1 MTDRRSYSRQDSG
14 IRRTSTRGEGN
25 GYLPGE
31 ERKAQQKK
39 AALLKEKAQVRRQVF
54 VTGSLVSVLF
64 AAMIVYFL
72 VYTNSNS
79 KQLFENDYNKREE
92 ALLEKNVRGKIYAST
107 GEVLAE
113 TIQDQDGND
122 VRSYPYKNLFS
133 HIIGY
138 TYKGGSGV
146 EQLEDYN
153 LTHSDIS
160 LSDQASYDAAG
171 QKYPADDVYTTLD
184 LALQQAA
191 SDALGSNN
199 GAVIV
204 TEVDTGNILCM
215 VSKPDFDPNS
225 IEEDWESLGADT
237 DSGTLVNRV
246 TQGLYAPGSTFKIF
260 DAVELM
266 DEDMSKANAFSYNC
280 IGYDNNFT
288 LEDGQPIHCYHWTAH
303 GTVDLEKAFAKSCN
317 CAFVNIGN
325 SLNRDSFCELLN
337 NMMFGESLPYDLPSG
352 TSSYN
357 LTADTSTED
366 VTQLSIG
373 QGSTLMTPM
382 HLNMIT
388 AAIANGGT
396 VHKDQIIAS
405 VKTGTGTTLSETK
418 PEEYRTVMTAE
429 VAAKMRE
436 MMRDVVKEGTA
447 AKLSSRPYNP
457 CGKTGSAE
465 IVTGESV
472 SHAWF
477 TGFAPEENPKV
488 AITVIVEGAGSGGVS
503 AVPVVRSVLD
513 EYFGYTPK
521 AGEDDDANYIMVGAD
536 SSSQTAQDPSESTGT
551 TVTLNMDT
559 DGDGIMD
566 AIDTNGD
573 GVPDAYDLDGDGIPE
588 STTKTPK
595 TTTVTGTNDAAGT
608 DAAGNATGTDAA
620 GNATGTDAAGN
631 AAGAD
636 NTVTANTAGT
646 GLDST
651 AAAGTAASNAGTGQ
665 AGADA
670 GNVTET
676 DNTGAANA
684 AGTGLDNTAAAG
696 TAASNAGT
704 DQAGADTAQGGQAAA
719 QQ

>member
-1 MTDRRSYSRQDSG
+1 MTDHRR
-14 IRRTSTRGEGN
+14 
-25 GYLPGE
+25 
-31 ERKAQQKK
+31 AQQKK
-39 AALLKEKAQVRRQVF
+39 AALLREKAKVRKQVF
-54 VTGSLVSVLF
+54 VTGVLVCSLF
-64 AAMIVYFL
+64 AAMTVYFL
-72 VYTNSNS
+72 VYTNRNS
-79 KQLFENDYNKREE
+79 KKLFENDYNKREE
-92 ALLEKNVRGKIYAST
+92 ALLEKNVRGKIYAAS

-133 HIIGY
+133 HIVGY

-146 EQLEDYN
+146 EQLQNYN
-153 LTHSDIS
+153 LMHSDIS
-160 LSDQASYDAAG
+160 LSDKASYDAAG
-171 QKYPADDVYTTLD
+171 ERYPADDVYTTLD

-191 SDALGSNN
+191 SDALGDNR

-215 VSKPDFDPNS
+215 VSKPDFDPND
-225 IEEDWESLGADT
+225 IEAEWERLGADT

-260 DAVELM
+260 DAIELM
-266 DEDMSKANAFSYNC
+266 DEDMAAANAFSYNC

-303 GTVDLEKAFAKSCN
+303 GTVSLEKAFAKSCN

-325 SLNRDSFCELLN
+325 SLNRDSFCTLLN
-337 NMMFGESLPYDLPSG
+337 NMMFGEALPYDLPSG
-352 TSSYN
+352 TSSYT
-357 LTADTSTED
+357 LTADTTKED

-405 VKTGTGTTLSETK
+405 VKTGTGSTLSETK
-418 PEEYRTVMTAE
+418 PEDYRTVMTAE

-436 MMRDVVKEGTA
+436 MMRDVIAEGTA
-447 AKLSSRPYNP
+447 TKLSSRPYNP

-465 IVTGESV
+465 IVTGEST

-477 TGFAPEENPKV
+477 TGFAPEENPEI
-488 AITVIVEGAGSGGVS
+488 AITVIVEGAGTGGVS

-513 EYFGYTPK
+513 KYFGYTP
-521 AGEDDDANYIMVGAD
+521 AEGEDDDANYIMVGVD
-536 SSSQTAQDPSESTGT
+536 GTQTVADPSESTGT

-559 DGDGIMD
+559 NGDGIMD

-573 GVPDAYDLDGDGIPE
+573 GIPDAYDLDGDGIPE
-588 STTKTPK
+588 STTNTPK
-595 TTTVTGTNDAAGT
+595 PSSTVPAGNEETTAGTTGTETGT
-608 DAAGNATGTDAA
+608 EGNTAGNTDTANSPTGTETGNGGVTTDPNAGAGTGTDT
-620 GNATGTDAAGN
+620 TGTGN
-631 AAGAD
+631 AALD
-636 NTVTANTAGT
+636 TT
-646 GLDST
+646 GGQTQDP
-651 AAAGTAASNAGTGQ
+651 AAAGGTASAPADPGTGQ
-665 AGADA
+665 EGNQAGQPAGA
-670 GNVTET
+670 
-676 DNTGAANA
+676 
-684 AGTGLDNTAAAG
+684 
-696 TAASNAGT
+696 
-704 DQAGADTAQGGQAAA
+704 
-719 QQ
+719 

>member
-1 MTDRRSYSRQDSG
+1 MCTVRLPTRSITMTDHRR
-14 IRRTSTRGEGN
+14 
-25 GYLPGE
+25 
-31 ERKAQQKK
+31 AQQKK
-39 AALLKEKAQVRRQVF
+39 AALLREKAKVRKQVF
-54 VTGSLVSVLF
+54 VTGVLVCSLF
-64 AAMIVYFL
+64 AAMTVYFL
-72 VYTNSNS
+72 IYTNKNS
-79 KQLFENDYNKREE
+79 KKLFENDYNKREE
-92 ALLEKNVRGKIYAST
+92 ALLEKNVRGKIYAAS

-133 HIIGY
+133 HIVGY

-146 EQLEDYN
+146 EQLQNYN
-153 LTHSDIS
+153 LMHSDIS
-160 LSDQASYDAAG
+160 LSDKASYDAAG
-171 QKYPADDVYTTLD
+171 ERYPADDVYTTLD

-191 SDALGSNN
+191 SDALGDNR

-215 VSKPDFDPNS
+215 VSKPDFDPND
-225 IEEDWESLGADT
+225 IEAEWEQLGADT

-260 DAVELM
+260 DAIELM
-266 DEDMSKANAFSYNC
+266 DEDMAAANAFSYNC

-303 GTVDLEKAFAKSCN
+303 GTVSLEKAFAKSCN

-325 SLNRDSFCELLN
+325 SLNRDSFCTLLN
-337 NMMFGESLPYDLPSG
+337 NMMFGEALPYDLPSG
-352 TSSYN
+352 TSSYT
-357 LTADTSTED
+357 LTADTTKED

-405 VKTGTGTTLSETK
+405 VKTGTGSTLSETK
-418 PEEYRTVMTAE
+418 PEDYRTVMTSE

-436 MMRDVVKEGTA
+436 MMRDVIAEGTA
-447 AKLSSRPYNP
+447 TKLSSRPYNP

-465 IVTGESV
+465 IVTGEST

-477 TGFAPEENPKV
+477 TGFAPEENPEI
-488 AITVIVEGAGSGGVS
+488 AITVIVEGAGTGGVS

-513 EYFGYTPK
+513 EYFGYTP
-521 AGEDDDANYIMVGAD
+521 AEGEDDDANYIMVGVD
-536 SSSQTAQDPSESTGT
+536 GTQTVADPSESTGT

-559 DGDGIMD
+559 NGDGIMD

-573 GVPDAYDLDGDGIPE
+573 GIPDAYDLDGDGIPE
-588 STTKTPK
+588 STTNTPK
-595 TTTVTGTNDAAGT
+595 PSSTVP
-608 DAAGNATGTDAA
+608 AGNEEA
-620 GNATGTDAAGN
+620 
-631 AAGAD
+631 
-636 NTVTANTAGT
+636 TAGT
-646 GLDST
+646 TGT
-651 AAAGTAASNAGTGQ
+651 EAGTEGNPAGNTDTANSPAGTETGNGGVTTDPNAG
-665 AGADA
+665 AGA
-670 GNVTET
+670 GT
-676 DNTGAANA
+676 DNTGTGTSASDTTGGQTQDPAAVGTANA
-684 AGTGLDNTAAAG
+684 PADPGTGQEGNQAG
-696 TAASNAGT
+696 Q
-704 DQAGADTAQGGQAAA
+704 QAGA
-719 QQ
+719 

>member
-1 MTDRRSYSRQDSG
+1 MTDHRR
-14 IRRTSTRGEGN
+14 
-25 GYLPGE
+25 
-31 ERKAQQKK
+31 AQQKK
-39 AALLKEKAQVRRQVF
+39 AALLREKAKVRKQVF
-54 VTGSLVSVLF
+54 VTGVLVCSLF
-64 AAMIVYFL
+64 AAMTVYFL
-72 VYTNSNS
+72 IYTNKNS
-79 KQLFENDYNKREE
+79 KKLFENDYNKREE
-92 ALLEKNVRGKIYAST
+92 ALLEKNVRGKIYAAS

-133 HIIGY
+133 HIVGY

-146 EQLEDYN
+146 EQLQNYN
-153 LTHSDIS
+153 LMHSDIS
-160 LSDQASYDAAG
+160 LSDKASYDAAG
-171 QKYPADDVYTTLD
+171 ERYPADDVYTTLD

-191 SDALGSNN
+191 SDALGDNR

-215 VSKPDFDPNS
+215 VSKPDFDPND
-225 IEEDWESLGADT
+225 IEAEWERLGADT

-260 DAVELM
+260 DAIELM
-266 DEDMSKANAFSYNC
+266 DEDMAAANAFSYNC

-303 GTVDLEKAFAKSCN
+303 GTVSLEKAFAKSCN

-325 SLNRDSFCELLN
+325 SLNRDSFCTLLN
-337 NMMFGESLPYDLPSG
+337 NMMFGEALPYDLPSG
-352 TSSYN
+352 TSSYT
-357 LTADTSTED
+357 LTSDTTKED

-405 VKTGTGTTLSETK
+405 VKTGTGSTLSETK
-418 PEEYRTVMTAE
+418 PEDYRTVMTAE

-436 MMRDVVKEGTA
+436 MMRDVIAEGTA
-447 AKLSSRPYNP
+447 TKLSSRPYNP

-465 IVTGESV
+465 IVTGEST

-477 TGFAPEENPKV
+477 TGFAPEENPEI
-488 AITVIVEGAGSGGVS
+488 AITVIVEGAGTGGVS

-513 EYFGYTPK
+513 EYFGYTP
-521 AGEDDDANYIMVGAD
+521 AEGEDDDANYIMVGVD
-536 SSSQTAQDPSESTGT
+536 GTQTVADPSESTGT

-559 DGDGIMD
+559 NGDGIMD

-573 GVPDAYDLDGDGIPE
+573 GIPDAYDLDGDGIPE
-588 STTKTPK
+588 STTNTPK
-595 TTTVTGTNDAAGT
+595 PSSTVPAGNEETTAGTTGTETGTEGNTAGNTDTANSPTGTETGNGGVTTDPNAGAGT
-608 DAAGNATGTDAA
+608 GTDTTGTGNATPDT
-620 GNATGTDAAGN
+620 TGGQTQDP
-631 AAGAD
+631 
-636 NTVTANTAGT
+636 
-646 GLDST
+646 
-651 AAAGTAASNAGTGQ
+651 AAAGGTASAPADPGTGQ
-665 AGADA
+665 EGNQAGQPAGA
-670 GNVTET
+670 
-676 DNTGAANA
+676 
-684 AGTGLDNTAAAG
+684 
-696 TAASNAGT
+696 
-704 DQAGADTAQGGQAAA
+704 
-719 QQ
+719 

>member
-1 MTDRRSYSRQDSG
+1 MTDHRR
-14 IRRTSTRGEGN
+14 
-25 GYLPGE
+25 
-31 ERKAQQKK
+31 AQQKK
-39 AALLKEKAQVRRQVF
+39 AALLREKAKVRKQVF
-54 VTGSLVSVLF
+54 VTGVLVCSLF
-64 AAMIVYFL
+64 AAMTVYFL
-72 VYTNSNS
+72 IYTNKNS
-79 KQLFENDYNKREE
+79 KKLFENDYNKREE
-92 ALLEKNVRGKIYAST
+92 ALLEKNVRGKIYAAS

-133 HIIGY
+133 HIVGY

-146 EQLEDYN
+146 EQLQNYN
-153 LTHSDIS
+153 LMHSDIS
-160 LSDQASYDAAG
+160 LSDKASYDAAG
-171 QKYPADDVYTTLD
+171 ERYPADDVYTTLD

-191 SDALGSNN
+191 SDALGDNR

-215 VSKPDFDPNS
+215 VSKPDFDPND
-225 IEEDWESLGADT
+225 IEAEWERLGADT

-260 DAVELM
+260 DAIELM
-266 DEDMSKANAFSYNC
+266 DEDMAAANAFSYNC

-303 GTVDLEKAFAKSCN
+303 GTVSLEKAFAKSCN

-325 SLNRDSFCELLN
+325 SLNRDSFCTLLN
-337 NMMFGESLPYDLPSG
+337 NMMFGEALPYDLPSG
-352 TSSYN
+352 TSSYT
-357 LTADTSTED
+357 LTADTTKED

-405 VKTGTGTTLSETK
+405 VKTGTGSTLSETK
-418 PEEYRTVMTAE
+418 PEDYRTVMTAE

-436 MMRDVVKEGTA
+436 MMRDVIAEGTA
-447 AKLSSRPYNP
+447 TKLSSRPYNP

-465 IVTGESV
+465 IVTGEST

-477 TGFAPEENPKV
+477 TGFAPEENPEI
-488 AITVIVEGAGSGGVS
+488 AITVIVEGAGTGGVS

-513 EYFGYTPK
+513 EYFGYTP
-521 AGEDDDANYIMVGAD
+521 AEGEDDDANYIMVGVD
-536 SSSQTAQDPSESTGT
+536 GTQTVADPSESTGT

-559 DGDGIMD
+559 NGDGIMD

-573 GVPDAYDLDGDGIPE
+573 GIPDAYDLDGDGIPE
-588 STTKTPK
+588 STTNTPK
-595 TTTVTGTNDAAGT
+595 PSSTVPAGNEKTTAGTTGTETGT
-608 DAAGNATGTDAA
+608 EGNTAGNTDTANSPTGTETGNGGVTTDPNTGAGTGTDT
-620 GNATGTDAAGN
+620 TGTGN
-631 AAGAD
+631 AALD
-636 NTVTANTAGT
+636 TT
-646 GLDST
+646 GGQTQDP
-651 AAAGTAASNAGTGQ
+651 AAAGGTASAPADPGTGQ
-665 AGADA
+665 EGNQAGQPAGA
-670 GNVTET
+670 
-676 DNTGAANA
+676 
-684 AGTGLDNTAAAG
+684 
-696 TAASNAGT
+696 
-704 DQAGADTAQGGQAAA
+704 
-719 QQ
+719 

>member
-1 MTDRRSYSRQDSG
+1 MTDHRR
-14 IRRTSTRGEGN
+14 
-25 GYLPGE
+25 
-31 ERKAQQKK
+31 AQQKK
-39 AALLKEKAQVRRQVF
+39 AALLREKAKVRKQVF
-54 VTGSLVSVLF
+54 VTGALVCSLF
-64 AAMIVYFL
+64 AAMTVYFL
-72 VYTNSNS
+72 VYTNRNS
-79 KQLFENDYNKREE
+79 KKLFENDYNKREE
-92 ALLEKNVRGKIYAST
+92 ALLEKNVRGKIYAAS

-133 HIIGY
+133 HIVGY

-146 EQLEDYN
+146 EQLQNYN
-153 LTHSDIS
+153 LMHSDIS
-160 LSDQASYDAAG
+160 LSDKASYDAAG
-171 QKYPADDVYTTLD
+171 ERYPADDVYTTLD

-191 SDALGSNN
+191 SDALGDNR

-215 VSKPDFDPNS
+215 VSKPDFDPND
-225 IEEDWESLGADT
+225 IEAEWERLGADT

-260 DAVELM
+260 DAIELM
-266 DEDMSKANAFSYNC
+266 DEDMAAANAFSYNC

-303 GTVDLEKAFAKSCN
+303 GTVSLEKAFAKSCN

-325 SLNRDSFCELLN
+325 SLNRDSFCTLLN
-337 NMMFGESLPYDLPSG
+337 NMMFGEALPYDLPSG
-352 TSSYN
+352 TSSYT
-357 LTADTSTED
+357 LTADTTKED

-405 VKTGTGTTLSETK
+405 VKTGTGSTLSETK
-418 PEEYRTVMTAE
+418 PEDYRTVMTAE

-436 MMRDVVKEGTA
+436 MMRDVIAEGTA
-447 AKLSSRPYNP
+447 TKLSSRPYNP

-465 IVTGESV
+465 IVTGEST

-477 TGFAPEENPKV
+477 TGFAPEENPEI
-488 AITVIVEGAGSGGVS
+488 AITVIVEGAGTGGVS

-513 EYFGYTPK
+513 EYFGYTP
-521 AGEDDDANYIMVGAD
+521 AEGEDDDANYIMVGVD
-536 SSSQTAQDPSESTGT
+536 GTQTVADPSESTGT

-559 DGDGIMD
+559 NGDGIMD

-573 GVPDAYDLDGDGIPE
+573 GIPDAYDLDGDGIPE
-588 STTKTPK
+588 STTNTPK
-595 TTTVTGTNDAAGT
+595 PSSTVPAGNEETTAGTTGTETGT
-608 DAAGNATGTDAA
+608 EGNTAGNTDTANSPTGTQTGNGGVTTDPNAGAGTGTDT
-620 GNATGTDAAGN
+620 TGTGN
-631 AAGAD
+631 AAPD
-636 NTVTANTAGT
+636 TT
-646 GLDST
+646 GGQTQDP
-651 AAAGTAASNAGTGQ
+651 AAAGSTASAPADPGTGQ
-665 AGADA
+665 EGNQAGQPAGA
-670 GNVTET
+670 
-676 DNTGAANA
+676 
-684 AGTGLDNTAAAG
+684 
-696 TAASNAGT
+696 
-704 DQAGADTAQGGQAAA
+704 
-719 QQ
+719 

>member
-1 MTDRRSYSRQDSG
+1 MTDRRSYSRQDPGS
-14 IRRTSTRGEGN
+14 RRTSLRGEETGR
-25 GYLPGE
+25 LSGE
-31 ERKAQQKK
+31 ERRARYKK

-171 QKYPADDVYTTLD
+171 EKYPADDVYTTLD

-215 VSKPDFDPNS
+215 VSKPDFDPNN
-225 IEEDWESLGADT
+225 IEEDWESLGADA

-260 DAVELM
+260 DAIEFM

-280 IGYDNNFT
+280 TGYDNNFT

-325 SLNRDSFCELLN
+325 SLNRESFCELLN
-337 NMMFGESLPYDLPSG
+337 NMMFGEALPYDLPSG

-357 LTADTSTED
+357 LSADTTTED

-382 HLNMIT
+382 HLNMVT

-396 VHKDQIIAS
+396 IHKDQIIAS

-465 IVTGESV
+465 IVTGEST

-477 TGFAPEENPKV
+477 TGFAPEEDPKV

-521 AGEDDDANYIMVGAD
+521 EGEDDDANYVMVGAD
-536 SSSQTAQDPSESTGT
+536 SSSQTASDPSESTGT

-595 TTTVTGTNDAAGT
+595 TTATTGTDNAAGT
-608 DAAGNATGTDAA
+608 DAAGTVAGTD
-620 GNATGTDAAGN
+620 NTGASN
-631 AAGAD
+631 AAGAGTD
-636 NTVTANTAGT
+636 PNTAG
-646 GLDST
+646 G
-651 AAAGTAASNAGTGQ
+651 AADANAGAGQ

-670 GNVTET
+670 AGTANGT
-676 DNTGAANA
+676 DNTGAAGA
-684 AGTGLDNTAAAG
+684 AG
-696 TAASNAGT
+696 AGT
-704 DQAGADTAQGGQAAA
+704 DPNPAGGAADPNAGAGQAGADAAQDVQGAA

>member
-1 MTDRRSYSRQDSG
+1 MTDRRSYSRQDPGS
-14 IRRTSTRGEGN
+14 RRTSLRGEETGR
-25 GYLPGE
+25 LSGE
-31 ERKAQQKK
+31 ERRARYKK

-171 QKYPADDVYTTLD
+171 EKYPADDVYTTLD

-215 VSKPDFDPNS
+215 VSKPDFDPNN
-225 IEEDWESLGADT
+225 IEEDWESLGADA

-260 DAVELM
+260 DAIEFM

-280 IGYDNNFT
+280 TGYDNNFT

-325 SLNRDSFCELLN
+325 SLNRESFCELLN
-337 NMMFGESLPYDLPSG
+337 NMMFGEALPYDLPSG

-357 LTADTSTED
+357 LSADTTTED

-382 HLNMIT
+382 HLNMVT

-396 VHKDQIIAS
+396 IHKDQIIAS

-465 IVTGESV
+465 IVTGEST

-477 TGFAPEENPKV
+477 TGFAPEEDPKV

-521 AGEDDDANYIMVGAD
+521 EGEDDDANYIMVGAD
-536 SSSQTAQDPSESTGT
+536 SSSQTASDPSESTGT

-595 TTTVTGTNDAAGT
+595 TTATTGTDNAAGT
-608 DAAGNATGTDAA
+608 DAAGTVAGTD
-620 GNATGTDAAGN
+620 NTGASN
-631 AAGAD
+631 AAGAGTD
-636 NTVTANTAGT
+636 PNTAG
-646 GLDST
+646 G
-651 AAAGTAASNAGTGQ
+651 AADANAGAGQ

-670 GNVTET
+670 AAGTANGT
-676 DNTGAANA
+676 DNTGAAGA
-684 AGTGLDNTAAAG
+684 AG
-696 TAASNAGT
+696 AGT
-704 DQAGADTAQGGQAAA
+704 DPNPAGGAADANAGAGQAGADAAQDVQGAA

>member
-1 MTDRRSYSRQDSG
+1 MTDHRR
-14 IRRTSTRGEGN
+14 
-25 GYLPGE
+25 
-31 ERKAQQKK
+31 AQQKK
-39 AALLKEKAQVRRQVF
+39 AALLREKAKVRKQVF
-54 VTGSLVSVLF
+54 VTGALVCSLF
-64 AAMIVYFL
+64 AAMTVYFL
-72 VYTNSNS
+72 IYTNKNS
-79 KQLFENDYNKREE
+79 EKLFENDYNKREE
-92 ALLEKNVRGKIYAST
+92 ALLEKNVRGKIYAAS

-133 HIIGY
+133 HIVGY

-146 EQLEDYN
+146 EQLQNYN
-153 LTHSDIS
+153 LMHSDIS
-160 LSDQASYDAAG
+160 LSDKASYDAAG
-171 QKYPADDVYTTLD
+171 ERYPADDVYTTLD

-191 SDALGSNN
+191 SDALGDNR

-215 VSKPDFDPNS
+215 VSKPDFDPND
-225 IEEDWESLGADT
+225 IEAEWERLGADT

-260 DAVELM
+260 DAIELM
-266 DEDMSKANAFSYNC
+266 DEDMAAANAFSYNC

-303 GTVDLEKAFAKSCN
+303 GTVSLEKAFAKSCN

-325 SLNRDSFCELLN
+325 SLNRDSFCTLLN
-337 NMMFGESLPYDLPSG
+337 NMMFGEALPYDLPSG
-352 TSSYN
+352 TSSYT
-357 LTADTSTED
+357 LTADTTKED

-405 VKTGTGTTLSETK
+405 VKTGTGSTLSETK
-418 PEEYRTVMTAE
+418 PEDYRTVMTAE

-436 MMRDVVKEGTA
+436 MMRDVIAEGTA
-447 AKLSSRPYNP
+447 TKLSSRPYNP

-465 IVTGESV
+465 IVTGEST

-477 TGFAPEENPKV
+477 TGFAPEENPEI
-488 AITVIVEGAGSGGVS
+488 AITVIVEGAGTGGVS

-513 EYFGYTPK
+513 KYFGYTP
-521 AGEDDDANYIMVGAD
+521 AEGEDDDANYIMVGVD
-536 SSSQTAQDPSESTGT
+536 GTQTVADPSESTGT

-559 DGDGIMD
+559 NGDGIMD

-573 GVPDAYDLDGDGIPE
+573 GIPDAYDLDGDGIPE
-588 STTKTPK
+588 STTNTPK
-595 TTTVTGTNDAAGT
+595 PSSTVPAGNEETTAGTTGTETGT
-608 DAAGNATGTDAA
+608 GGNTAGNTDTANSPTGTETGNGGVTTDPNTGAGTGTDT
-620 GNATGTDAAGN
+620 TGTGN
-631 AAGAD
+631 AALD
-636 NTVTANTAGT
+636 TT
-646 GLDST
+646 GGQTQDP
-651 AAAGTAASNAGTGQ
+651 AAAGGTASAPADPGTGQ
-665 AGADA
+665 EGNQAGQPAGA
-670 GNVTET
+670 
-676 DNTGAANA
+676 
-684 AGTGLDNTAAAG
+684 
-696 TAASNAGT
+696 
-704 DQAGADTAQGGQAAA
+704 
-719 QQ
+719 

>member
-1 MTDRRSYSRQDSG
+1 MTDHRR
-14 IRRTSTRGEGN
+14 
-25 GYLPGE
+25 
-31 ERKAQQKK
+31 AQQKK
-39 AALLKEKAQVRRQVF
+39 AALLREKAKVRKQVF
-54 VTGSLVSVLF
+54 VTGVLVCSLF
-64 AAMIVYFL
+64 AAMTVYFL
-72 VYTNSNS
+72 IYTNKNS
-79 KQLFENDYNKREE
+79 KKLFENDYNKREE
-92 ALLEKNVRGKIYAST
+92 ALLEKNVRGKIYAAS

-133 HIIGY
+133 HIVGY

-146 EQLEDYN
+146 EQLQNYN
-153 LTHSDIS
+153 LMHSDIS
-160 LSDQASYDAAG
+160 LSDKASYDAAG
-171 QKYPADDVYTTLD
+171 ERYPADDVYTTLD

-191 SDALGSNN
+191 SDALGDNR

-215 VSKPDFDPNS
+215 VSKPDFDPND
-225 IEEDWESLGADT
+225 IEAEWERLGADT

-260 DAVELM
+260 DAIELM
-266 DEDMSKANAFSYNC
+266 DEDMAAANAFSYNC

-303 GTVDLEKAFAKSCN
+303 GTVSLEKAFAKSCN

-325 SLNRDSFCELLN
+325 SLNRDSFCTLLN
-337 NMMFGESLPYDLPSG
+337 NMMFGEALPYDLPSG
-352 TSSYN
+352 TSSYT
-357 LTADTSTED
+357 LTADTTKED

-405 VKTGTGTTLSETK
+405 VKTGTGSTLSETK
-418 PEEYRTVMTAE
+418 PEDYRTVMTAE

-436 MMRDVVKEGTA
+436 MMRDVIAEGTA
-447 AKLSSRPYNP
+447 TKLSSRPYNP

-465 IVTGESV
+465 IVTGEST

-477 TGFAPEENPKV
+477 TGFAPEENPEI
-488 AITVIVEGAGSGGVS
+488 AITVIVEGAGTGGVS

-513 EYFGYTPK
+513 EYFGYTP
-521 AGEDDDANYIMVGAD
+521 AEGEDDDANYIMVGVD
-536 SSSQTAQDPSESTGT
+536 GTQTVADPSESTGT

-559 DGDGIMD
+559 NGDGIMD

-573 GVPDAYDLDGDGIPE
+573 GIPDAYDLDGDGIPE
-588 STTKTPK
+588 STTNTPK
-595 TTTVTGTNDAAGT
+595 PSSMVPAGNEETTAGTTGTETGMEGNT
-608 DAAGNATGTDAA
+608 AGNTDTANSPTGTQTGNGGVTTDPNAGAGTGTDT
-620 GNATGTDAAGN
+620 TGTGN
-631 AAGAD
+631 AAPD
-636 NTVTANTAGT
+636 TT
-646 GLDST
+646 GGQTQDP
-651 AAAGTAASNAGTGQ
+651 AAAGGTASAPADPGTGQ
-665 AGADA
+665 EGNQAGQPAGA
-670 GNVTET
+670 
-676 DNTGAANA
+676 
-684 AGTGLDNTAAAG
+684 
-696 TAASNAGT
+696 
-704 DQAGADTAQGGQAAA
+704 
-719 QQ
+719 

>member
-1 MTDRRSYSRQDSG
+1 MTDHRR
-14 IRRTSTRGEGN
+14 
-25 GYLPGE
+25 
-31 ERKAQQKK
+31 AQQKK
-39 AALLKEKAQVRRQVF
+39 AALLREKAKVRKQVF
-54 VTGSLVSVLF
+54 VTGVLVCSLF
-64 AAMIVYFL
+64 AAMTVYFL
-72 VYTNSNS
+72 IYTNKNS
-79 KQLFENDYNKREE
+79 KKLFENDYNKREE
-92 ALLEKNVRGKIYAST
+92 ALLEKNVRGKIYAAS

-133 HIIGY
+133 HIVGY

-146 EQLEDYN
+146 EQLQNYN
-153 LTHSDIS
+153 LMHSDIS
-160 LSDQASYDAAG
+160 LSDKASYDAAG
-171 QKYPADDVYTTLD
+171 ERYPADDVYTTLD

-191 SDALGSNN
+191 SDALGDNR

-215 VSKPDFDPNS
+215 VSKPDFDPND
-225 IEEDWESLGADT
+225 IEAEWERLGADT

-260 DAVELM
+260 DAIELM
-266 DEDMSKANAFSYNC
+266 DEDMAAANAFSYNC

-303 GTVDLEKAFAKSCN
+303 GTVSLEKAFAKSCN

-325 SLNRDSFCELLN
+325 SLNRDSFCTLLN
-337 NMMFGESLPYDLPSG
+337 NMMFGEALPYDLPSG
-352 TSSYN
+352 TSSYT
-357 LTADTSTED
+357 LTADTTKED

-405 VKTGTGTTLSETK
+405 VKTGTGSTLSETK
-418 PEEYRTVMTAE
+418 PEDYRTVMTAE

-436 MMRDVVKEGTA
+436 MMRDVIAEGTA
-447 AKLSSRPYNP
+447 TKLSSRPYNP

-465 IVTGESV
+465 IVTGEST

-477 TGFAPEENPKV
+477 TGFAPEENPEI
-488 AITVIVEGAGSGGVS
+488 AITVIVEGAGTGGVS

-513 EYFGYTPK
+513 KYFGYTP
-521 AGEDDDANYIMVGAD
+521 AEGEDDDANYIMVGVDGTQTVAD
-536 SSSQTAQDPSESTGT
+536 TSESTGT

-559 DGDGIMD
+559 NGDGIMD

-573 GVPDAYDLDGDGIPE
+573 GIPDAYDLDGDGIPE
-588 STTKTPK
+588 STTNTPK
-595 TTTVTGTNDAAGT
+595 PSSTVPAGNEKTTAGTTGTEAGT
-608 DAAGNATGTDAA
+608 EGNTAGNTDTANSPTGTETGNGGVTTDPNTGAGTGTDT
-620 GNATGTDAAGN
+620 TGTGN
-631 AAGAD
+631 AALD
-636 NTVTANTAGT
+636 TT
-646 GLDST
+646 GGQTQDP
-651 AAAGTAASNAGTGQ
+651 AAAGGTASAPADPGTGQ
-665 AGADA
+665 EGNQAGQPAGA
-670 GNVTET
+670 
-676 DNTGAANA
+676 
-684 AGTGLDNTAAAG
+684 
-696 TAASNAGT
+696 
-704 DQAGADTAQGGQAAA
+704 
-719 QQ
+719 

>member
-1 MTDRRSYSRQDSG
+1 MTDHRR
-14 IRRTSTRGEGN
+14 
-25 GYLPGE
+25 
-31 ERKAQQKK
+31 AQQKK
-39 AALLKEKAQVRRQVF
+39 AALLREKAKVRKQVF
-54 VTGSLVSVLF
+54 VTGVLVCSLF
-64 AAMIVYFL
+64 AAMTVYFL
-72 VYTNSNS
+72 IYTNKNS
-79 KQLFENDYNKREE
+79 KKLFENDYNKREE
-92 ALLEKNVRGKIYAST
+92 ALLEKNVRGKIYAAS

-133 HIIGY
+133 HIVGY

-146 EQLEDYN
+146 EQLQNYN
-153 LTHSDIS
+153 LMHSDIS
-160 LSDQASYDAAG
+160 LSDKASYDAAG
-171 QKYPADDVYTTLD
+171 ERYPADDVYTTLD

-191 SDALGSNN
+191 SDALGDNR

-215 VSKPDFDPNS
+215 VSKPDFDPND
-225 IEEDWESLGADT
+225 IEAEWERLGADT

-260 DAVELM
+260 DAIELM
-266 DEDMSKANAFSYNC
+266 DEDMAAANAFSYNC

-303 GTVDLEKAFAKSCN
+303 GTVSLEKAFAKSCN

-325 SLNRDSFCELLN
+325 SLNRDSFCTLLN
-337 NMMFGESLPYDLPSG
+337 NMMFGEALPYDLPSG
-352 TSSYN
+352 TSSYT
-357 LTADTSTED
+357 LTADTTKED

-405 VKTGTGTTLSETK
+405 VKTGTGSTLSETK
-418 PEEYRTVMTAE
+418 PEDYRTVMTAE

-436 MMRDVVKEGTA
+436 MMRDVIAEGTA
-447 AKLSSRPYNP
+447 TKLSSRPYNP

-465 IVTGESV
+465 IVTGEST

-477 TGFAPEENPKV
+477 TGFAPEENPEI
-488 AITVIVEGAGSGGVS
+488 AITVIVEGAGTGGVS

-513 EYFGYTPK
+513 EYFGYTP
-521 AGEDDDANYIMVGAD
+521 AEGEDDDANYIMVGVD
-536 SSSQTAQDPSESTGT
+536 GTQTVADPSESTGT

-559 DGDGIMD
+559 NGDGIMD

-573 GVPDAYDLDGDGIPE
+573 GIPDAYDLDGDGIPE
-588 STTKTPK
+588 STTNTPK
-595 TTTVTGTNDAAGT
+595 PSSTVPAGNEETTAGTTGTEAGT
-608 DAAGNATGTDAA
+608 EGNTAGNTDTANSPTGTQTGNGGVTTDPNAGAGTGTDTTGTGNATPDT
-620 GNATGTDAAGN
+620 TGGQTQDP
-631 AAGAD
+631 
-636 NTVTANTAGT
+636 
-646 GLDST
+646 
-651 AAAGTAASNAGTGQ
+651 AAAGSTTSAPADPGTGQ
-665 AGADA
+665 EGNQAGQPAGA
-670 GNVTET
+670 
-676 DNTGAANA
+676 
-684 AGTGLDNTAAAG
+684 
-696 TAASNAGT
+696 
-704 DQAGADTAQGGQAAA
+704 
-719 QQ
+719 

>member
-1 MTDRRSYSRQDSG
+1 MTDHRR
-14 IRRTSTRGEGN
+14 
-25 GYLPGE
+25 
-31 ERKAQQKK
+31 AQQKK
-39 AALLKEKAQVRRQVF
+39 AALLREKAKVRKQVF
-54 VTGSLVSVLF
+54 VTGVLVCSLF
-64 AAMIVYFL
+64 AAMTVYFL
-72 VYTNSNS
+72 IYTNKNS
-79 KQLFENDYNKREE
+79 KKLFENDYNKREE
-92 ALLEKNVRGKIYAST
+92 ALLEKNVRGKIYAAS

-133 HIIGY
+133 HIVGY

-146 EQLEDYN
+146 EQLQNYN
-153 LTHSDIS
+153 LMHSDIS
-160 LSDQASYDAAG
+160 LSDKASYDAAG
-171 QKYPADDVYTTLD
+171 ERYPADDVYTTLD

-191 SDALGSNN
+191 SDALGDNR

-215 VSKPDFDPNS
+215 VSKPDFDPND
-225 IEEDWESLGADT
+225 IEAEWERLGADT

-260 DAVELM
+260 DAIELM
-266 DEDMSKANAFSYNC
+266 DEDMAAANAFSYNC

-303 GTVDLEKAFAKSCN
+303 GTVSLEKAFAKSCN

-325 SLNRDSFCELLN
+325 SLNRDSFCTLLN
-337 NMMFGESLPYDLPSG
+337 NMMFGEALPYDLPSG
-352 TSSYN
+352 TSSYT
-357 LTADTSTED
+357 LTADTTKED

-405 VKTGTGTTLSETK
+405 VKTGTGSTLSETK
-418 PEEYRTVMTAE
+418 PEDYRTVMTAE

-436 MMRDVVKEGTA
+436 MMRDVIAEGTA
-447 AKLSSRPYNP
+447 TKLSSRPYNP

-465 IVTGESV
+465 IVTGEST

-477 TGFAPEENPKV
+477 TGFAPEENPEI
-488 AITVIVEGAGSGGVS
+488 AITVIVEGAGTGGVS

-513 EYFGYTPK
+513 EYFGYTP
-521 AGEDDDANYIMVGAD
+521 AEGEDDDANYIMVGVD
-536 SSSQTAQDPSESTGT
+536 GTQTVADPSESTGT

-559 DGDGIMD
+559 NGDGIMD

-573 GVPDAYDLDGDGIPE
+573 GIPDAYDLDGDGIPE
-588 STTKTPK
+588 STTNTPK
-595 TTTVTGTNDAAGT
+595 PSSTVPAGNEETTAGTTGTETGT
-608 DAAGNATGTDAA
+608 EGNTAGNTDTANSPTGTQTGNGGVTTDPNAGAGTGTDT
-620 GNATGTDAAGN
+620 TGTGN
-631 AAGAD
+631 AAPD
-636 NTVTANTAGT
+636 TT
-646 GLDST
+646 GGQTQDP
-651 AAAGTAASNAGTGQ
+651 AAAGGTASAPADPGTGQ
-665 AGADA
+665 EGNQAGQPAGA
-670 GNVTET
+670 
-676 DNTGAANA
+676 
-684 AGTGLDNTAAAG
+684 
-696 TAASNAGT
+696 
-704 DQAGADTAQGGQAAA
+704 
-719 QQ
+719 

>member
-1 MTDRRSYSRQDSG
+1 MTDHRR
-14 IRRTSTRGEGN
+14 
-25 GYLPGE
+25 
-31 ERKAQQKK
+31 AQQKK
-39 AALLKEKAQVRRQVF
+39 AALLREKAKVRKQVF
-54 VTGSLVSVLF
+54 VTGVLVCSLF
-64 AAMIVYFL
+64 AAMTVYFL
-72 VYTNSNS
+72 IYTNKNS
-79 KQLFENDYNKREE
+79 KKLFENDYNKREE
-92 ALLEKNVRGKIYAST
+92 ALLEKNVRGKIYAAS

-133 HIIGY
+133 HIVGY

-146 EQLEDYN
+146 EQLQNYN
-153 LTHSDIS
+153 LMHSDIS
-160 LSDQASYDAAG
+160 LSDKASYDAAG
-171 QKYPADDVYTTLD
+171 ERYPADDVYTTLD

-191 SDALGSNN
+191 SDALGDNR

-215 VSKPDFDPNS
+215 VSKPDFDPND
-225 IEEDWESLGADT
+225 IEAEWERLGADT

-260 DAVELM
+260 DAIELM
-266 DEDMSKANAFSYNC
+266 DEDMAAANAFSYNC

-303 GTVDLEKAFAKSCN
+303 GTVSLEKAFAKSCN

-325 SLNRDSFCELLN
+325 SLNRYSFCTLLN
-337 NMMFGESLPYDLPSG
+337 NMMFGEALPYDLPSG
-352 TSSYN
+352 TSSYT
-357 LTADTSTED
+357 LTADTTKED

-405 VKTGTGTTLSETK
+405 VKTGTGSTLSETK
-418 PEEYRTVMTAE
+418 PEDYRTVMTAE

-436 MMRDVVKEGTA
+436 MMRDVIAEGTA

-465 IVTGESV
+465 IVTGEST

-477 TGFAPEENPKV
+477 TGFAPEENPEI
-488 AITVIVEGAGSGGVS
+488 AITVIVEGAGTGGVS

-513 EYFGYTPK
+513 EYFGYTP
-521 AGEDDDANYIMVGAD
+521 AEGEDDDANYIMVGVD
-536 SSSQTAQDPSESTGT
+536 GTQTVADPSESTGT

-559 DGDGIMD
+559 NGDGIMD

-573 GVPDAYDLDGDGIPE
+573 GIPDAYDLDGDGIPE
-588 STTKTPK
+588 STTNTPK
-595 TTTVTGTNDAAGT
+595 PSSTVPAGNEETTAGTTGTETGT
-608 DAAGNATGTDAA
+608 EGNTAGNTDTANSPTGTQTGNGGVTTDPNAGAGTGTDT
-620 GNATGTDAAGN
+620 TGTGN
-631 AAGAD
+631 AAPD
-636 NTVTANTAGT
+636 TT
-646 GLDST
+646 GGQRQDP
-651 AAAGTAASNAGTGQ
+651 AAAGGTASAPADPGTGQ
-665 AGADA
+665 EGNQAGQPAGA
-670 GNVTET
+670 
-676 DNTGAANA
+676 
-684 AGTGLDNTAAAG
+684 
-696 TAASNAGT
+696 
-704 DQAGADTAQGGQAAA
+704 
-719 QQ
+719 

>member
-1 MTDRRSYSRQDSG
+1 MTDHRR
-14 IRRTSTRGEGN
+14 
-25 GYLPGE
+25 
-31 ERKAQQKK
+31 AQQKK
-39 AALLKEKAQVRRQVF
+39 AALLREKAKVRKQVF
-54 VTGSLVSVLF
+54 VTGVLVCSLF
-64 AAMIVYFL
+64 AAMTVYFL
-72 VYTNSNS
+72 IYTNKNS
-79 KQLFENDYNKREE
+79 KKLFENDYNKREE
-92 ALLEKNVRGKIYAST
+92 ALLEKNVRGKIYAAS

-133 HIIGY
+133 HIVGY

-146 EQLEDYN
+146 EQLQNYN
-153 LTHSDIS
+153 LMHSDIS
-160 LSDQASYDAAG
+160 LSDKASYDAAG
-171 QKYPADDVYTTLD
+171 ERYPADDVYTTLD

-191 SDALGSNN
+191 SDALGDNR

-215 VSKPDFDPNS
+215 VSKPDFDPND
-225 IEEDWESLGADT
+225 IEAEWERLGADT

-260 DAVELM
+260 DAIELM
-266 DEDMSKANAFSYNC
+266 DEDMAAANAFSYNC

-303 GTVDLEKAFAKSCN
+303 GTVSLEKAFAKSCN

-325 SLNRDSFCELLN
+325 SLNRDSFCTLLN
-337 NMMFGESLPYDLPSG
+337 NMMFGEALPYDLPSG
-352 TSSYN
+352 TSSYT
-357 LTADTSTED
+357 LTADTTKED

-405 VKTGTGTTLSETK
+405 VKTGTGSTLSETK
-418 PEEYRTVMTAE
+418 PEDYRTVMTAE

-436 MMRDVVKEGTA
+436 MIAEGTA
-447 AKLSSRPYNP
+447 TKLSSRPYNP

-465 IVTGESV
+465 IVTGEST

-477 TGFAPEENPKV
+477 TGFAPEENPEI
-488 AITVIVEGAGSGGVS
+488 AITVIVEGAGTGGVS

-513 EYFGYTPK
+513 EYFGYTP
-521 AGEDDDANYIMVGAD
+521 AEGEDDDANYIMVGVD
-536 SSSQTAQDPSESTGT
+536 GTQTVADPSESTGT

-559 DGDGIMD
+559 NGDGIMD

-573 GVPDAYDLDGDGIPE
+573 GIPDAYDLDGDGIPE
-588 STTKTPK
+588 STTNTPK
-595 TTTVTGTNDAAGT
+595 PSSTGPAGNEETTAGTTGTEAGT
-608 DAAGNATGTDAA
+608 EGNTAGNTDTANSPTGTETGNGGVTTDPNAGAGTGTDT
-620 GNATGTDAAGN
+620 TGTGN
-631 AAGAD
+631 AAP
-636 NTVTANTAGT
+636 NTT
-646 GLDST
+646 GGQTQDP
-651 AAAGTAASNAGTGQ
+651 AAAGSTASAPADPGTGQ
-665 AGADA
+665 EGNQAGQPAGA
-670 GNVTET
+670 
-676 DNTGAANA
+676 
-684 AGTGLDNTAAAG
+684 
-696 TAASNAGT
+696 
-704 DQAGADTAQGGQAAA
+704 
-719 QQ
+719 

>member
-1 MTDRRSYSRQDSG
+1 MTDHRR
-14 IRRTSTRGEGN
+14 
-25 GYLPGE
+25 
-31 ERKAQQKK
+31 AQQKK
-39 AALLKEKAQVRRQVF
+39 AALLREKAKVRKQVF
-54 VTGSLVSVLF
+54 VTGVLVCSLF
-64 AAMIVYFL
+64 AAMTVYFL
-72 VYTNSNS
+72 IYTNKNS
-79 KQLFENDYNKREE
+79 KKLFENDYNKREE
-92 ALLEKNVRGKIYAST
+92 ALLEKNVRGKIYAAS

-133 HIIGY
+133 HIVGY

-146 EQLEDYN
+146 EQLQNYN
-153 LTHSDIS
+153 LMHSDIS
-160 LSDQASYDAAG
+160 LSDKASYDAAG
-171 QKYPADDVYTTLD
+171 ERYPADDVYTTLD

-191 SDALGSNN
+191 SDALGDNR

-215 VSKPDFDPNS
+215 VSKPDFDPND
-225 IEEDWESLGADT
+225 IEAEWERLGADT

-260 DAVELM
+260 DAIELM
-266 DEDMSKANAFSYNC
+266 DEDMAAANAFSYNC

-303 GTVDLEKAFAKSCN
+303 GTVSLEKAFAKSCN

-325 SLNRDSFCELLN
+325 SLNRDSFCTLLN
-337 NMMFGESLPYDLPSG
+337 NMMFGEALPYDLPSG
-352 TSSYN
+352 TSSYT
-357 LTADTSTED
+357 LTADTTKED

-405 VKTGTGTTLSETK
+405 VKTGTGSTLSETK
-418 PEEYRTVMTAE
+418 PEDYRTVMTAE

-436 MMRDVVKEGTA
+436 MMRDVIAEGTA
-447 AKLSSRPYNP
+447 TKLSSRPYNP

-465 IVTGESV
+465 IVTGEST

-477 TGFAPEENPKV
+477 TGFAPEENPEI
-488 AITVIVEGAGSGGVS
+488 AITVIVEGAGTGGVS

-513 EYFGYTPK
+513 KYFGYTP
-521 AGEDDDANYIMVGAD
+521 AEGEDDDANYIMVGVD
-536 SSSQTAQDPSESTGT
+536 GTQTVADPSESTGT

-559 DGDGIMD
+559 NGDGIMD

-573 GVPDAYDLDGDGIPE
+573 GIPDAYDLDGDGIPE
-588 STTKTPK
+588 STTNTPK
-595 TTTVTGTNDAAGT
+595 PSSTVPAGNEETTAGTTGTETGT
-608 DAAGNATGTDAA
+608 EGNTAGNTDTANSPTGTETGNGGVTTDPNTGAGTGTDT
-620 GNATGTDAAGN
+620 TGTGN
-631 AAGAD
+631 AALD
-636 NTVTANTAGT
+636 TT
-646 GLDST
+646 GGQTQDP
-651 AAAGTAASNAGTGQ
+651 AAAGGTASAPADPGTGQ
-665 AGADA
+665 EGNQAGQPAGA
-670 GNVTET
+670 
-676 DNTGAANA
+676 
-684 AGTGLDNTAAAG
+684 
-696 TAASNAGT
+696 
-704 DQAGADTAQGGQAAA
+704 
-719 QQ
+719 

>member
-1 MTDRRSYSRQDSG
+1 MTDHRR
-14 IRRTSTRGEGN
+14 
-25 GYLPGE
+25 
-31 ERKAQQKK
+31 AQQKK
-39 AALLKEKAQVRRQVF
+39 AALLREKAKVRKQVF
-54 VTGSLVSVLF
+54 VTGVLVCSLF
-64 AAMIVYFL
+64 AAMTVYFL
-72 VYTNSNS
+72 VYTNRNS
-79 KQLFENDYNKREE
+79 KKLFENDYNKREE
-92 ALLEKNVRGKIYAST
+92 ALLEKNVRGKIYAAS

-133 HIIGY
+133 HIVGY

-146 EQLEDYN
+146 EQLQNYN
-153 LTHSDIS
+153 LMHSDIS
-160 LSDQASYDAAG
+160 LSDKASYDAAG
-171 QKYPADDVYTTLD
+171 ERYPADDVYTTLD

-191 SDALGSNN
+191 SDALGDNR

-215 VSKPDFDPNS
+215 VSKPDFDPND
-225 IEEDWESLGADT
+225 IEAEWERLGADT

-260 DAVELM
+260 DAIELM
-266 DEDMSKANAFSYNC
+266 DEDMAAANAFSYNC

-303 GTVDLEKAFAKSCN
+303 GTVSLEKAFAKSCN

-325 SLNRDSFCELLN
+325 SLNRDSFCTLLN
-337 NMMFGESLPYDLPSG
+337 NMMFGEALPYDLPSG
-352 TSSYN
+352 TSSYT
-357 LTADTSTED
+357 LTADTTKED

-405 VKTGTGTTLSETK
+405 VKTGTGSTLSETK
-418 PEEYRTVMTAE
+418 PEDYRTVMTAE

-436 MMRDVVKEGTA
+436 MMRDVIAEGTA
-447 AKLSSRPYNP
+447 TKLSSRPYNP

-465 IVTGESV
+465 IVTGEST

-477 TGFAPEENPKV
+477 TGFAPEENPEI
-488 AITVIVEGAGSGGVS
+488 AITVIVEGAGTGGVS

-513 EYFGYTPK
+513 EYFGYTP
-521 AGEDDDANYIMVGAD
+521 AEGEDDDANYIMVGVD
-536 SSSQTAQDPSESTGT
+536 GTQTVADPSESTGT

-559 DGDGIMD
+559 NGDGIMD

-573 GVPDAYDLDGDGIPE
+573 GIPDAYDLDGDGIPE
-588 STTKTPK
+588 STTNTPK
-595 TTTVTGTNDAAGT
+595 PSSTVPAGNEETTAGTTGTETGTEGNTAGNTDTANSPTGTQTGNGGVTTDPNAGAGT
-608 DAAGNATGTDAA
+608 GTDTTGTGNATPDT
-620 GNATGTDAAGN
+620 TGGQTQDP
-631 AAGAD
+631 
-636 NTVTANTAGT
+636 
-646 GLDST
+646 
-651 AAAGTAASNAGTGQ
+651 AAAGGTASAPADPGTGQ
-665 AGADA
+665 EGNQAGQPAGA
-670 GNVTET
+670 
-676 DNTGAANA
+676 
-684 AGTGLDNTAAAG
+684 
-696 TAASNAGT
+696 
-704 DQAGADTAQGGQAAA
+704 
-719 QQ
+719 

>member
-1 MTDRRSYSRQDSG
+1 MTDHRR
-14 IRRTSTRGEGN
+14 
-25 GYLPGE
+25 
-31 ERKAQQKK
+31 AQQKK
-39 AALLKEKAQVRRQVF
+39 AALLREKAKVRKQVF
-54 VTGSLVSVLF
+54 VTGALVCSLF
-64 AAMIVYFL
+64 AAMTVYFL
-72 VYTNSNS
+72 VYSNRNS
-79 KQLFENDYNKREE
+79 KKLFENDYNKREE
-92 ALLEKNVRGKIYAST
+92 ALLEKNVRGKIYAAS

-133 HIIGY
+133 HIVGY

-146 EQLEDYN
+146 EQLQNYN
-153 LTHSDIS
+153 LMHSDIS
-160 LSDQASYDAAG
+160 LSDKASYDAAG
-171 QKYPADDVYTTLD
+171 ERYPADDVYTTLD

-191 SDALGSNN
+191 SDALGDNR

-215 VSKPDFDPNS
+215 VSKPDFDPND
-225 IEEDWESLGADT
+225 IEAEWERLGADT

-260 DAVELM
+260 DAIELM
-266 DEDMSKANAFSYNC
+266 DEDMAAANAFSYNC

-303 GTVDLEKAFAKSCN
+303 GTVSLEKAFAKSCN

-325 SLNRDSFCELLN
+325 SLNRDSFCTLLN
-337 NMMFGESLPYDLPSG
+337 NMMFGEALPYDLPSG
-352 TSSYN
+352 TSSYT
-357 LTADTSTED
+357 LTADTTKED

-405 VKTGTGTTLSETK
+405 VKTGTGSTLSETK
-418 PEEYRTVMTAE
+418 PEDYRTVMTAE

-436 MMRDVVKEGTA
+436 MMRDVIAEGTA
-447 AKLSSRPYNP
+447 TKLSSRPYNP

-465 IVTGESV
+465 IVTGEST

-477 TGFAPEENPKV
+477 TGFAPEENPEI
-488 AITVIVEGAGSGGVS
+488 AITVIVEGAGTGGVS

-513 EYFGYTPK
+513 EYFGYTP
-521 AGEDDDANYIMVGAD
+521 AEGEDDDANYIMVGVD
-536 SSSQTAQDPSESTGT
+536 GTQTVADPSESTGT

-559 DGDGIMD
+559 NGDGIMD

-573 GVPDAYDLDGDGIPE
+573 GIPDAYDLDGDGIPE
-588 STTKTPK
+588 STTNTPK
-595 TTTVTGTNDAAGT
+595 PSSTVPAGNEETTAGTTGTETGT
-608 DAAGNATGTDAA
+608 EGNTAGNTDTANSPTGTETGNGGVTTDPNTGAGTGTDT
-620 GNATGTDAAGN
+620 TGTGN
-631 AAGAD
+631 AALD
-636 NTVTANTAGT
+636 TT
-646 GLDST
+646 GGQTQDP
-651 AAAGTAASNAGTGQ
+651 AAAGSTTSAPADPGTGQ
-665 AGADA
+665 EGNQAGQPAGA
-670 GNVTET
+670 
-676 DNTGAANA
+676 
-684 AGTGLDNTAAAG
+684 
-696 TAASNAGT
+696 
-704 DQAGADTAQGGQAAA
+704 
-719 QQ
+719 

>member
-1 MTDRRSYSRQDSG
+1 MTDHRR
-14 IRRTSTRGEGN
+14 
-25 GYLPGE
+25 
-31 ERKAQQKK
+31 AQQKK
-39 AALLKEKAQVRRQVF
+39 AALLREKAKVRKQVF
-54 VTGSLVSVLF
+54 VTGVLVCSLF
-64 AAMIVYFL
+64 AAMTVYFL
-72 VYTNSNS
+72 VYTNRNS
-79 KQLFENDYNKREE
+79 KKLFENDYNKREE
-92 ALLEKNVRGKIYAST
+92 ALLEKNVRGKIYAAS

-133 HIIGY
+133 HIVGY

-146 EQLEDYN
+146 EQLQNYN
-153 LTHSDIS
+153 LMHSDIS
-160 LSDQASYDAAG
+160 LSDKASYDAAG
-171 QKYPADDVYTTLD
+171 ERYPADDVYTTLD

-191 SDALGSNN
+191 SDALGDNR

-215 VSKPDFDPNS
+215 VSKPDFDPND
-225 IEEDWESLGADT
+225 IEAEWERLGADT

-260 DAVELM
+260 DAIELM
-266 DEDMSKANAFSYNC
+266 DEDMVAANAFSYNC

-303 GTVDLEKAFAKSCN
+303 GTVSLEKAFAKSCN

-325 SLNRDSFCELLN
+325 SLNRDSFCTLLN
-337 NMMFGESLPYDLPSG
+337 NMMFGEALPYDLPSG
-352 TSSYN
+352 TSSYT
-357 LTADTSTED
+357 LTADTTKED

-405 VKTGTGTTLSETK
+405 VKTGTGSTLSETK
-418 PEEYRTVMTAE
+418 PEDYRTVMTAE

-436 MMRDVVKEGTA
+436 MMRDVIAEGTA
-447 AKLSSRPYNP
+447 TKLSSRPYNP

-465 IVTGESV
+465 IVTGEST

-477 TGFAPEENPKV
+477 TGFAPEENPEI
-488 AITVIVEGAGSGGVS
+488 AITVIVEGAGTGGVS

-513 EYFGYTPK
+513 EYFGYTP
-521 AGEDDDANYIMVGAD
+521 AEGEDDDANYIMVGVD
-536 SSSQTAQDPSESTGT
+536 GTQTVADPSESTGT

-559 DGDGIMD
+559 NGDGIMD

-573 GVPDAYDLDGDGIPE
+573 GIPDAYDLDGDGIPE
-588 STTKTPK
+588 STTNTPK
-595 TTTVTGTNDAAGT
+595 PSSTVPAGNEETTAGTTGTETGT
-608 DAAGNATGTDAA
+608 EGNTAGNTDTANSPTGTQTGNGGVTTDPNAGAGTGTDT
-620 GNATGTDAAGN
+620 TGTGN
-631 AAGAD
+631 AALD
-636 NTVTANTAGT
+636 TT
-646 GLDST
+646 GGQTQDP
-651 AAAGTAASNAGTGQ
+651 AAAGGTASAPADPGTGQ
-665 AGADA
+665 EGNQAGQPAGA
-670 GNVTET
+670 
-676 DNTGAANA
+676 
-684 AGTGLDNTAAAG
+684 
-696 TAASNAGT
+696 
-704 DQAGADTAQGGQAAA
+704 
-719 QQ
+719 

>member
-1 MTDRRSYSRQDSG
+1 MTDHRR
-14 IRRTSTRGEGN
+14 
-25 GYLPGE
+25 
-31 ERKAQQKK
+31 AQQKK
-39 AALLKEKAQVRRQVF
+39 AALLREKAKVRKQVF
-54 VTGSLVSVLF
+54 VTGVLVCSLF
-64 AAMIVYFL
+64 AAMTVYFL
-72 VYTNSNS
+72 IYTNKNS
-79 KQLFENDYNKREE
+79 KKLFENDYNKREE
-92 ALLEKNVRGKIYAST
+92 ALLEKNVRGKIYAAS

-133 HIIGY
+133 HIVGY

-146 EQLEDYN
+146 EQLQNYN
-153 LTHSDIS
+153 LMHSDIS
-160 LSDQASYDAAG
+160 LSDKASYDAAG
-171 QKYPADDVYTTLD
+171 ERYPADDVYTTLD

-191 SDALGSNN
+191 SDALGDNR

-215 VSKPDFDPNS
+215 VSKPDFDPND
-225 IEEDWESLGADT
+225 IEAEWERLGADT

-260 DAVELM
+260 DAIELM
-266 DEDMSKANAFSYNC
+266 DEDMAAANAFSYNC

-303 GTVDLEKAFAKSCN
+303 GTVSLEKAFAKSCN

-325 SLNRDSFCELLN
+325 SLNRDSFCTLLN
-337 NMMFGESLPYDLPSG
+337 NMMFGEALPYDLPSG
-352 TSSYN
+352 TSSYT
-357 LTADTSTED
+357 LTADTTKED

-405 VKTGTGTTLSETK
+405 VKTGTGSTLSETK
-418 PEEYRTVMTAE
+418 PEDYRTVMTAE

-436 MMRDVVKEGTA
+436 MMRDVIAEGTA
-447 AKLSSRPYNP
+447 TKLSSRPYNP

-465 IVTGESV
+465 IVTGEST

-477 TGFAPEENPKV
+477 TGFAPEENPEI
-488 AITVIVEGAGSGGVS
+488 AITVIVEGAGTGGVS

-513 EYFGYTPK
+513 EYFGYTP
-521 AGEDDDANYIMVGAD
+521 AEGEDDDANYIMVGVD
-536 SSSQTAQDPSESTGT
+536 GTQTVADPSESTGT

-559 DGDGIMD
+559 NGDGIMD

-573 GVPDAYDLDGDGIPE
+573 GIPDAYDLDGDGIPE
-588 STTKTPK
+588 STTNTPK
-595 TTTVTGTNDAAGT
+595 PSSTVPAGNEETTAGTTGTETGTEGNTAGNTDTANSPIGTQTGNGGVTMDPNAGAGT
-608 DAAGNATGTDAA
+608 GTDTTGTGNATPDT
-620 GNATGTDAAGN
+620 TGGQTQDP
-631 AAGAD
+631 
-636 NTVTANTAGT
+636 
-646 GLDST
+646 
-651 AAAGTAASNAGTGQ
+651 AAAGGTASAPADPGTGQ
-665 AGADA
+665 EGNQAGQPAGA
-670 GNVTET
+670 
-676 DNTGAANA
+676 
-684 AGTGLDNTAAAG
+684 
-696 TAASNAGT
+696 
-704 DQAGADTAQGGQAAA
+704 
-719 QQ
+719 

>member
-1 MTDRRSYSRQDSG
+1 MMTDRRSYSRQDSDF
-14 IRRTSTRGEGN
+14 RTTSSYGEGN
-25 GYLPGE
+25 RRLSGE
-31 ERKAQQKK
+31 ERRTQHKR

-54 VTGSLVSVLF
+54 VTGALVSVLF

-160 LSDQASYDAAG
+160 LSEQASYDAAG
-171 QKYPADDVYTTLD
+171 EKYPADDVYTTLD

-260 DAVELM
+260 DAVEFM

-280 IGYDNNFT
+280 TGYDNNFT

-337 NMMFGESLPYDLPSG
+337 NMMFGEALPYDLPSG

-405 VKTGTGTTLSETK
+405 VKTGTGTMLSETK

-436 MMRDVVKEGTA
+436 MMRDVVEEGTA

-465 IVTGESV
+465 IVTGEST

-477 TGFAPEENPKV
+477 TGFAPEEDPKV

-521 AGEDDDANYIMVGAD
+521 AGEDDDANYVMVGAD

-551 TVTLNMDT
+551 TVALNMDT

-595 TTTVTGTNDAAGT
+595 TTTVTGTDNTAGT
-608 DAAGNATGTDAA
+608 DAAGNVAGADNTGASDGAGAGTENNPAGGAADANV
-620 GNATGTDAAGN
+620 GTGQTGADAAGN

-636 NTVTANTAGT
+636 NTGASDAAGAGT
-646 GLDST
+646 GNNPAT
-651 AAAGTAASNAGTGQ
+651 GAADANAGTVQ
-665 AGADA
+665 AD
-670 GNVTET
+670 
-676 DNTGAANA
+676 ANA
-684 AGTGLDNTAAAG
+684 AQN
-696 TAASNAGT
+696 S
-704 DQAGADTAQGGQAAA
+704 QAAA

>member
-1 MTDRRSYSRQDSG
+1 MTDHRR
-14 IRRTSTRGEGN
+14 
-25 GYLPGE
+25 
-31 ERKAQQKK
+31 AQQKK
-39 AALLKEKAQVRRQVF
+39 AALLREKAKVRKQVF
-54 VTGSLVSVLF
+54 VTGVLVCSLF
-64 AAMIVYFL
+64 AAMTVYFL
-72 VYTNSNS
+72 IYTNRNS
-79 KQLFENDYNKREE
+79 KKLFENDYNKREE
-92 ALLEKNVRGKIYAST
+92 ALLEKNVRGKIYAAS

-133 HIIGY
+133 HIVGY

-146 EQLEDYN
+146 EQLQNYN
-153 LTHSDIS
+153 LMHSDIS
-160 LSDQASYDAAG
+160 LSDKASYDAAG
-171 QKYPADDVYTTLD
+171 ERYPADDVYTTLD

-191 SDALGSNN
+191 SDALGDNR

-215 VSKPDFDPNS
+215 VSKPDFDPND
-225 IEEDWESLGADT
+225 IEAEWERLGADT

-260 DAVELM
+260 DAIELM
-266 DEDMSKANAFSYNC
+266 DEDMAAANAFSYNC

-303 GTVDLEKAFAKSCN
+303 GTVSLEKAFAKSCN

-325 SLNRDSFCELLN
+325 SLNRDSFCTLLN
-337 NMMFGESLPYDLPSG
+337 NMMFGEALPYDLPSG
-352 TSSYN
+352 TSSYT
-357 LTADTSTED
+357 LTADTTKED

-405 VKTGTGTTLSETK
+405 VKTGTGSTLSETK
-418 PEEYRTVMTAE
+418 PEDYRTVMTAE

-436 MMRDVVKEGTA
+436 MMRDVIAEGTA
-447 AKLSSRPYNP
+447 TKLSSRPYNP

-465 IVTGESV
+465 IVTGEST

-477 TGFAPEENPKV
+477 TGFAPEENPEI
-488 AITVIVEGAGSGGVS
+488 AITVIVEGAGTGGVS

-513 EYFGYTPK
+513 EYFGYTP
-521 AGEDDDANYIMVGAD
+521 AEGEDDDANYIMVGVD
-536 SSSQTAQDPSESTGT
+536 GTQTVADPSESTGT

-559 DGDGIMD
+559 NGDGIMD

-573 GVPDAYDLDGDGIPE
+573 GIPDAYDLDGDGIPE
-588 STTKTPK
+588 STTNTPK
-595 TTTVTGTNDAAGT
+595 PSSTVPAGNVETTAGTTGTETGTEGNTAGNTDTANSPTGTQTGNGGVTTDPNAGAGT
-608 DAAGNATGTDAA
+608 GTDTTGTGNATPDT
-620 GNATGTDAAGN
+620 TGGQTQDP
-631 AAGAD
+631 
-636 NTVTANTAGT
+636 
-646 GLDST
+646 
-651 AAAGTAASNAGTGQ
+651 AAAGSTASAPADPGTGQ
-665 AGADA
+665 EGNQAGQPAGA
-670 GNVTET
+670 
-676 DNTGAANA
+676 
-684 AGTGLDNTAAAG
+684 
-696 TAASNAGT
+696 
-704 DQAGADTAQGGQAAA
+704 
-719 QQ
+719 